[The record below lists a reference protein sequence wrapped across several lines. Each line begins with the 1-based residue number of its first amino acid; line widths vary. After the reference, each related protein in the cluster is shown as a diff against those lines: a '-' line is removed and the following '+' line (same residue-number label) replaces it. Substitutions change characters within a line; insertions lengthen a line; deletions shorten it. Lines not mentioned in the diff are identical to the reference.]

1 MKNLRTTRAKR
12 TKPRNNLAQR
22 ITRRECGLKQR
33 ITLAERT
40 TCIVERQIAALQSVI
55 RELAGFTDAVA
66 AARIIDDML
75 DEQDSGP
82 DSGPGDDSAGEFWG
96 N

>member
-1 MKNLRTTRAKR
+1 MKNLRTTRVKR

-22 ITRRECGLKQR
+22 ITRRERGLKQR
-33 ITLAERT
+33 ITLAER
-40 TCIVERQIAALQSVI
+40 IMLVERQIAALQLVI
-55 RELAGFTDAVA
+55 RELTGFTDAVA
-66 AARIIDDML
+66 ADVDDML

-82 DSGPGDDSAGEFWG
+82 GPGDDSAGEFWG